1 MKKLIIVGGTLAL
14 AAAALA
20 GQVTVGTKEIT
31 MTLPFCG
38 T

>member
-1 MKKLIIVGGTLAL
+1 MRKIIVLGGTLAL